1 MSADNITTY
10 EPEDRLKQGYL
21 TTVGEILHEIS
32 QNRWLTFQLFKRD
45 LSSLYKQSLIGILWV
60 FIIPIVTVG
69 TFIVLNR
76 SGVFNI
82 GNVGVPYAI
91 YAILGVAFWQLFS
104 TGLVAGSNSLSS
116 AGNMITKINFS
127 RKSLVIASSGQA
139 LLSFVIQFSLL
150 LPLFVFYSYP
160 PSAAILLVPLL
171 IVPLLLLTLG
181 LGFVLSLLS
190 GVVKDISLVLSV
202 VMTFLLFLTP
212 ILYAK
217 PETGAIATLAN
228 YNPIYYLISVPRDL
242 VLTGSTSAWVGF
254 IIAVAISLIVF
265 IVGILTFHL
274 SEIRVEERM

>member
-274 SEIRVEERM
+274 SEIRVAERM

>member
-242 VLTGSTSAWVGF
+242 VLTGSTSTWVGF

-274 SEIRVEERM
+274 SEIRVAERM

>member
-217 PETGAIATLAN
+217 PETGAVATLAN

-274 SEIRVEERM
+274 SEIRVAERM

>member
-32 QNRWLTFQLFKRD
+32 QNMWLTFQLFKRD

-150 LPLFVFYSYP
+150 LPLLVFYSYP

-228 YNPIYYLISVPRDL
+228 YNPIYYLISVPLDL

>member
-82 GNVGVPYAI
+82 GNVGAPYAI
-91 YAILGVAFWQLFS
+91 YAILGVTFWQLFS

-242 VLTGSTSAWVGF
+242 VLTGSTSTWVGF

-274 SEIRVEERM
+274 SEIRVAERM